1 MLAIFTDLRVDP
13 DLFAV
18 VFGESVLNDAVAVV
32 LYRAIQVLEDAFT
45 LRNVLRAVWAFAV
58 VFLGSTAVGV
68 AAALASALLFKRVK
82 LSGEGRTARTRRRH
96 VRRPSE
102 LRQTVRRTTSR

>member
-1 MLAIFTDLRVDP
+1 MFTDLRVDP
-13 DLFAV
+13 DLFA

-68 AAALASALLFKRVK
+68 RPSPRAPLQAGQAQ
-82 LSGEGRTARTRRRH
+82 RRRGRRAPGASR
-96 VRRPSE
+96 RRPSE